1 MSSSNDDRSLR
12 DFVQRALGSSNQ
24 SGGPSRSS
32 HRRSLSQ
39 PSPRGAAASPRTPS
53 SEDPVSVWQDV
64 TLARLERDMRHVLD
78 MQREILDQLA
88 ELQDQRF
95 FSYSIP
101 RGSRVSIRPATP
113 DRR

>member
-24 SGGPSRSS
+24 SGDPSRSS

-53 SEDPVSVWQDV
+53 SEDPVSVWQDI
-64 TLARLERDMRHVLD
+64 TLARLECDMRHVLA